1 MNHCYKD
8 FFRTFQAAAK
18 TGGYDDSPQTWM
30 CGNNFFL
37 FFFLIHE
44 VHWVKLI
51 GGKTIPLSKK
61 MRLVMKSLFTKY
73 PSCARYQTSSLEVS
87 SHLILRSTLKVDREE
102 LEMLNKQKN
111 KKHDLPKDC
120 NC

>member
-1 MNHCYKD
+1 
-8 FFRTFQAAAK
+8 
-18 TGGYDDSPQTWM
+18 
-30 CGNNFFL
+30 
-37 FFFLIHE
+37 
-44 VHWVKLI
+44 
-51 GGKTIPLSKK
+51 